1 MVARAMHWRYQDVA
15 DLPADVYD
23 ILIEE
28 LLNEGAPDG
37 DHREI

>member
-23 ILIEE
+23 ILIE
-28 LLNEGAPDG
+28 LLNESVPDG

>member
-23 ILIEE
+23 ILIE